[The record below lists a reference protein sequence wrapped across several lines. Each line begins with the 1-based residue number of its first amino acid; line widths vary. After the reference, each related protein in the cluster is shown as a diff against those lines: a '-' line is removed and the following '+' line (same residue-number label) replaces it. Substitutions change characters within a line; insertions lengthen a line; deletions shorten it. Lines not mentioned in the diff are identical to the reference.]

1 MARRTGYGIDPSSE
15 ETLRINI
22 DGQWRAEDFSRL
34 FSEFE
39 TLNELASFGQVRI
52 DGQSD
57 LRLWRIRLPRSRD
70 RDWYWSEFGSEE
82 ELEEEFE
89 SARVRVFLR
98 HIAPRRPL
106 IVKEIRFASPGHTD
120 LSGLAGIM
128 REVRLF
134 VMDIADRF
142 IAAPDRALARE
153 DRHQSI
159 MTKKLANA
167 ERLLKLSDKVDLDPA
182 LQRDLIRRTLETDR
196 YIEDKI
202 IDREITSF
210 R

>member
-1 MARRTGYGIDPSSE
+1 MVRQAGFGIDPSSE

-22 DGQWRAEDFSRL
+22 DGSWRATEFSRL

-57 LRLWRIRLPRSRD
+57 LRLWPMRRPRSRYY
-70 RDWYWSEFGSEE
+70 DWYWTEFGSEQ
-82 ELEEEFE
+82 ELEDEFE

-98 HIAPRRPL
+98 RFAPRRPL
-106 IVKEIRFASPGHTD
+106 IVKEIKFASPGHTD
-120 LSGLAGIM
+120 LGGLAGIM
-128 REVRLF
+128 REIRLF

-153 DRHQSI
+153 DKHQSI

-167 ERLLKLSDKVDLDPA
+167 ERLLKLSNKVDLDPA

-210 R
+210 E